1 MEELSEKRIDCC
13 SGHSMPSSHVQ
24 TTLGVT
30 EEDISTEERLI
41 ALLLPYLDKTSTVN
55 LHYIDLHL
63 TQ

>member
-13 SGHSMPSSHVQ
+13 SGYSRPSSHVQ

-30 EEDISTEERLI
+30 EKDTSTEDRPI
-41 ALLLPYLDKTSTVN
+41 ALLLPYLDNTSIVN

-63 TQ
+63 TR

>member
-1 MEELSEKRIDCC
+1 
-13 SGHSMPSSHVQ
+13 MPSSHVQ

-30 EEDISTEERLI
+30 EEDTSTEERLI

-63 TQ
+63 TR